1 MWRNA
6 QPEEKGPYVEEE
18 LKERTVYK
26 AQIAEWKLAEK
37 KKEMKLIIGHPYER
51 KSSNFFDTTE
61 QPISNRASRYSDGRS
76 FTYRNMHEYRKSV
89 EEEPIRVAHNPPIPQ
104 VRYAFRDVTNRME
117 HYAENPQKINDNGVD
132 FPMHRHAQEYD
143 DYNNE
148 NIYFPSLDSVAIDPP
163 HVERNYDRHRSNQG
177 NYYERDYY

>member
-1 MWRNA
+1 MN
-6 QPEEKGPYVEEE
+6 VS
-18 LKERTVYK
+18 
-26 AQIAEWKLAEK
+26 I
-37 KKEMKLIIGHPYER
+37 
-51 KSSNFFDTTE
+51 
-61 QPISNRASRYSDGRS
+61 
-76 FTYRNMHEYRKSV
+76 
-89 EEEPIRVAHNPPIPQ
+89 
-104 VRYAFRDVTNRME
+104 VTNRME

-132 FPMHRHAQEYD
+132 FPMHHHAQEYD